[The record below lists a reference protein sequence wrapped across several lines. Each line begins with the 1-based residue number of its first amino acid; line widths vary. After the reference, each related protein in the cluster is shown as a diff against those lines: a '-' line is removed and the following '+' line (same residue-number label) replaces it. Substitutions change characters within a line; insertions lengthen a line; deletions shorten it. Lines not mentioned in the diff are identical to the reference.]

1 MKVLTQKKDH
11 VPCSFAYKFVCI
23 DNKFTKPIV
32 VFREENADYEFIK
45 AILKEYQYCKI
56 VAKNL
61 FYKNLIMSEEEE
73 KQLQSSS
80 TCWTCKKLI
89 DDDNEK
95 VMDHCHITGNFI
107 GAAHWSCNI
116 NLQLTKNVPVIFH
129 KLRGYDIH
137 LIFCELNKFDATID
151 VIPNRLEKYMALF
164 LSKNLVFITSIHI
177 INSSLE
183 KLVKNLSD
191 DDFKNLTKEFGSKN
205 LEVLKQKGAYPY
217 EYIYSFKR
225 FSEEKLS
232 DKKWFYS
239 SVKDRTTGDNG
250 EKLGGRLND
259 EDYLMC
265 KKIWNKFN
273 MKNMGDYDD
282 HY

>member
-95 VMDHCHITGNFI
+95 VMDHWHITGNFI

-137 LIFCELNKFDATID
+137 LIFCELNKSDVTID

-225 FSEEKLS
+225 FIEEKLS

>member
-56 VAKNL
+56 VAKKL

-129 KLRGYDIH
+129 SLRAYNSH
-137 LIFCELNKFDATID
+137 LIFCDLKNLDVKID
-151 VIPNRLEKYMALF
+151 LIPNRLEEYMVFF
-164 LSKNLVFITSIHI
+164 LI
-177 INSSLE
+177 
-183 KLVKNLSD
+183 
-191 DDFKNLTKEFGSKN
+191 
-205 LEVLKQKGAYPY
+205 
-217 EYIYSFKR
+217 
-225 FSEEKLS
+225 
-232 DKKWFYS
+232 
-239 SVKDRTTGDNG
+239 
-250 EKLGGRLND
+250 
-259 EDYLMC
+259 
-265 KKIWNKFN
+265 
-273 MKNMGDYDD
+273 
-282 HY
+282 